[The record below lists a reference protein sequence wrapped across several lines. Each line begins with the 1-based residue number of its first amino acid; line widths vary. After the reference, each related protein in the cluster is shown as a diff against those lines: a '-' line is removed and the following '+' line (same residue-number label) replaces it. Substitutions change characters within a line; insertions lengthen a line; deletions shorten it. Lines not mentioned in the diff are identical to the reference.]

1 MLRSFPDNLLILVTY
16 LPTRKDLDIARMLG
30 WYRIPLKTSPK
41 IIEVDLFAFYQG
53 NSFGIEHRWQ
63 IEFVAEY
70 KGHELTRRVDLLRD
84 EPDHPRANEEYF
96 KIQLSPLVR
105 LEPPILAGSWKRIT
119 FLYTTGHQLNQANV
133 VNDLV
138 VQATEREI
146 LWKKLRE
153 RAQYSIAY
161 RADPN
166 EVPEWDPAL
175 LELVFGL
182 NKSIPEVNLEDY

>member
-1 MLRSFPDNLLILVTY
+1 M
-16 LPTRKDLDIARMLG
+16 
-30 WYRIPLKTSPK
+30 
-41 IIEVDLFAFYQG
+41 
-53 NSFGIEHRWQ
+53 
-63 IEFVAEY
+63 
-70 KGHELTRRVDLLRD
+70 
-84 EPDHPRANEEYF
+84 
-96 KIQLSPLVR
+96 
-105 LEPPILAGSWKRIT
+105 AGSWKRIT

>member
-1 MLRSFPDNLLILVTY
+1 MLRSFPDNSLILVTY

-41 IIEVDLFAFYQG
+41 IIEVDFFAFYQG
-53 NSFGIEHRWQ
+53 NRFGNEHRWQ

-119 FLYTTGHQLNQANV
+119 FLYTTGRQLNQANV

-153 RAQYSIAY
+153 RAQRSTAY

-182 NKSIPEVNLEDY
+182 NKSIPDVNLEDY

>member
-1 MLRSFPDNLLILVTY
+1 MLRSFPDNSLILVTY

-153 RAQYSIAY
+153 RAQHSIAY